1 MVISIIDGLY
11 STLYLMVISI
21 IDGLYSKL
29 LKTMN
34 YIIEQGKLNQ
44 FCVYMY
50 FIKYIFIIIALTD
63 Q

>member
-1 MVISIIDGLY
+1 
-11 STLYLMVISI
+11 MVISI